1 MAALTGDSH
10 ALSLRLPTLMTGRVL
25 VLGAAGRLGSK
36 ATEAFRAAGWSVTG
50 LVRPGSAA
58 RAPSRTR
65 IVEVHA
71 LDYDAVAEAARGTD
85 VVLHALNPAYPDWSR
100 LALPLA
106 YSAIN
111 AAETAGAT
119 LLFPGN
125 LYNYGSPIPAMID
138 QTTPMRPS
146 SHKGQVRLAVEERMA
161 EATDRGMR
169 AIILRAGDF
178 FGGGHGS
185 WFDLVLAKEI
195 GRARL
200 TYPGPLDLV
209 HEWAYLPDFAAAL
222 VRLAALRKTLQ
233 PFEVFAF
240 PGHAV
245 TGREFTTAIARAA
258 GSKLQ
263 VKRMTW
269 WLIHTLRLFVPL
281 CRELS
286 EIAYLWNEPHRI
298 DGGKL
303 AAAIGDVPRTPLDV
317 AVARALHDLGA
328 TA

>member
-1 MAALTGDSH
+1 
-10 ALSLRLPTLMTGRVL
+10 MTGRAL
-25 VLGAAGRLGSK
+25 VLGAAGRLGSR
-36 ATEAFRAAGWSVTG
+36 AAEAFRAARWSVTG
-50 LVRPGSAA
+50 LVRPSGAA
-58 RAPSRTR
+58 RAPPR
-65 IVEVHA
+65 IRAVEAHA
-71 LDYDAVAEAARGTD
+71 LDYDAVAEAARGAD
-85 VVLHALNPAYPDWSR
+85 VIVHALNPAYPDWSR

-146 SHKGQVRLAVEERMA
+146 SRKGQVRLAVEERMA

-178 FGGGHGS
+178 FGGGRGS
-185 WFDLVLAKEI
+185 WFDLVLTKEI
-195 GRARL
+195 GRARV

-245 TGREFTTAIARAA
+245 TGRELTTAIARAA

-269 WLIHTLRLFVPL
+269 WLIHALRPFVPL

-317 AVARALHDLGA
+317 AVAHALHDLGA

>member
-1 MAALTGDSH
+1 MN
-10 ALSLRLPTLMTGRVL
+10 GRVL
-25 VLGAAGRLGSK
+25 VLGAAGRLGHK
-36 ATEAFRAAGWSVTG
+36 AVEAFRAAGWSVTG
-50 LVRPGSAA
+50 LVRPGAA
-58 RAPSRTR
+58 SRAPSRCKV
-65 IVEVHA
+65 VEA
-71 LDYDAVAEAARGTD
+71 NGLDYEAVAAAARGTD
-85 VVLHALNPAYPDWSR
+85 VVLHALNPSYADWSR
-100 LALPLA
+100 QALPLA

-125 LYNYGSPIPAMID
+125 LYNYGSPVPASID
-138 QTTPMRPS
+138 ETTPMQPS
-146 SHKGQVRLAVEERMA
+146 SRKGHLRLAMEDRMA

-169 AIILRAGDF
+169 TIVLRAGDF
-178 FGGGHGS
+178 FGGGRGS
-185 WFDLVLAKEI
+185 WFDLVLLRDI
-195 GRARL
+195 VRGRL
-200 TYPGPLDLV
+200 TYPGPLELV
-209 HEWAYLPDFAAAL
+209 HEWAYLPDVATAL
-222 VRLAALRKTLQ
+222 VRLAGKRETLQ
-233 PFEVFAF
+233 PFEVFGF

-245 TGREFTTAIARAA
+245 TGREFTTTIARAIGA
-258 GSKLQ
+258 KLQ

-269 WLIHTLRLFVPL
+269 WLIHALRPMVPL

-317 AVARALHDLGA
+317 AVERALEDLRR